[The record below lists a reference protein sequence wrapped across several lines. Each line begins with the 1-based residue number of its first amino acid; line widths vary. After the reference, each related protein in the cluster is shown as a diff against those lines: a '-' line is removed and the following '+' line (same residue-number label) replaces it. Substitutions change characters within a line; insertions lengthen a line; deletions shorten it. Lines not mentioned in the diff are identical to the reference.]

1 MRELIEQRIS
11 VNKVVVFPVLPAFF
25 LTYYLSPFS
34 LSLSISVL
42 SEVFGRRFESPE
54 NSALP
59 SVLPSALPSSLS
71 LSYSQVGKAQVCVC
85 VIFEPYLHIN
95 LLSRHI

>member
-11 VNKVVVFPVLPAFF
+11 VNKVVVFPVLPAPLSHILSFSF
-25 LTYYLSPFS
+25 LS

-71 LSYSQVGKAQVCVC
+71 HSQVGKAQVCVC
-85 VIFEPYLHIN
+85 DI
-95 LLSRHI
+95 